1 MIHPSKLASCLAKAL
16 FLQKEK
22 EKGYWEAMVLTTK
35 IAIIDDHQLFREGVK
50 RILEF
55 ERTFE
60 VVAEGDDGS
69 EALAIVEKYKPDVVI
84 MDINMPHMNGV
95 EATRTLVEKYP
106 QTKVIILSIHDDEN
120 YVMHAL
126 QTGARG
132 YLLKEMDADALIEA
146 VRVVAD
152 GGSYLHPKVT
162 HSLVREY
169 RRLVETEEK
178 ENAGSGGTTY
188 LHMIEV
194 RRPLHLLTRRECEV
208 LQMLADGKSN
218 RGIGEGL
225 FISEKTVKNHVSN
238 ILQKMNVNDRTQA
251 VVVAIKNG
259 WVEVK

>member
-1 MIHPSKLASCLAKAL
+1 
-16 FLQKEK
+16 
-22 EKGYWEAMVLTTK
+22 LTTK

-55 ERTFE
+55 EETFE

-69 EALAIVEKYKPDVVI
+69 ETLKIVEEHRPDVVI
-84 MDINMPHMNGV
+84 MDINMPQVNGIQ
-95 EATRTLVEKYP
+95 ATRELIEQYP
-106 QTKVIILSIHDDEN
+106 DTKVIILSIHDDEN
-120 YVMHAL
+120 YVTHAL
-126 QTGARG
+126 QTGASG

-146 VRVVAD
+146 VRVVAE

-162 HSLVREY
+162 HNLVNEY
-169 RRLVETEEK
+169 RKLAAGVARSGSYLQAVE
-178 ENAGSGGTTY
+178 
-188 LHMIEV
+188 I

-218 RGIGEGL
+218 RGIGEAL

-251 VVVAIKNG
+251 VVAAIKNG
-259 WVEVK
+259 WVEVR

>member
-1 MIHPSKLASCLAKAL
+1 MN
-16 FLQKEK
+16 
-22 EKGYWEAMVLTTK
+22 TK

-55 ERTFE
+55 EKSFQ

-69 EALAIVEKYKPDVVI
+69 EAVNIVKSYHPDVVI
-84 MDINMPHMNGV
+84 MDINMPEMNGV
-95 EATRTLVEKYP
+95 EATRELAEKYP
-106 QTKVIILSIHDDEN
+106 DTKVIILSIHDDEN
-120 YVMHAL
+120 YVTHAL
-126 QTGARG
+126 QTGASG
-132 YLLKEMDADALIEA
+132 YLLKEMDADALIDA
-146 VRVVAD
+146 VKVVVD

-162 HSLVREY
+162 HNLVNEY
-169 RRLVETEEK
+169 RRLT
-178 ENAGSGGTTY
+178 AGRTRGGTYVPTVE
-188 LHMIEV
+188 I

-218 RGIGEGL
+218 RGIGEAL

-259 WVEVK
+259 WVEVR

>member
-1 MIHPSKLASCLAKAL
+1 
-16 FLQKEK
+16 
-22 EKGYWEAMVLTTK
+22 LTTK
-35 IAIIDDHQLFREGVK
+35 IVIIDDHQLFREGVK

-55 ERTFE
+55 EKSFQ

-69 EALAIVEKYKPDVVI
+69 DALGLVQEYQPDVVI
-84 MDINMPHMNGV
+84 MDINMPQMNGV
-95 EATRTLVEKYP
+95 EATRELVEQYP
-106 QTKVIILSIHDDEN
+106 NTKVIILSIHDDEN
-120 YVMHAL
+120 YVTHAL
-126 QTGARG
+126 KTGAQG

-162 HSLVREY
+162 HNLVNEY
-169 RRLVETEEK
+169 RKLATSVAR
-178 ENAGSGGTTY
+178 GGGGYVQT
-188 LHMIEV
+188 IEI

-218 RGIGEGL
+218 RGIGESL

-251 VVVAIKNG
+251 VVAAIKNG